1 MRTQR
6 HAWKKN
12 VTSLPDDLYMTPDL
26 ITHFGGEYIQPNENI
41 PPNVVGLVVDALV
54 RNKYIGFSAFHRS
67 SYSATIRD
75 LSDES
80 ITFAVAMINNST
92 GVKTKRPDERTC
104 ENIRTMVQ
112 RTFDYFKGRSLVVGK
127 FVNNVFYKGEY
138 DFIVGGILIDLK
150 TTRYEPY
157 YYSQVIY
164 YSLLIPHDGP
174 VGIYNARHDKLY
186 VVDRI
191 PEDLKNIAE
200 RRLTCLQ
207 YD

>member
-1 MRTQR
+1 
-6 HAWKKN
+6 
-12 VTSLPDDLYMTPDL
+12 MTPDL

-186 VVDRI
+186 VVDKV
-191 PEDLKNIAE
+191 PEDLKNVAKW
-200 RRLTCLQ
+200 RLTGLQ
-207 YD
+207 YN